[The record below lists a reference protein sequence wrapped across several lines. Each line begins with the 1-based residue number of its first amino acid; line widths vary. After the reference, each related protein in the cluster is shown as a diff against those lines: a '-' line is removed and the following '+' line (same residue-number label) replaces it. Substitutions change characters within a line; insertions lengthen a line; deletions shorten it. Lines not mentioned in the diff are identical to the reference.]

1 MTVIGV
7 RRILFPLVFSAL
19 ACRAQ
24 SPTAPAPTALTS
36 LPRVLSASEQK
47 LIASSNTFGF
57 DLFKQINSAQ
67 RDSNVFVSPLSAS
80 MALEMT
86 ANGAGGTTYDAFHST
101 LRLGDATKQE
111 VNDGYKSLIALLTS
125 LDPDTDMRIANS
137 IWYEKT
143 FPVKAAF
150 LTESK
155 SYFNAQVRPLY
166 FRSVASVDTVN
177 SWVSDATMK
186 KIPTIID
193 SIDPAEVMFLIN
205 AIYFN
210 GSWQQKFDK
219 ANTVDAPF
227 YGIDGKSRSVPL
239 MHLTKDI
246 RVAVLP
252 GMKAVDLYY
261 GNSAFAMTVVLP
273 DSGTSVNALTESMNG
288 TTWQTLLNAFHSRPV
303 EVFLPRFKVE
313 WQKKLNDDLSAMGL
327 GIAFSDNADFTP
339 MSEMGNRLDLSR
351 VIQKTFVNV
360 DEEGTEAAAATVVG
374 VQQDR
379 DNTAVVPTQ
388 EKPRRDLSRRGS
400 FACSSQQSAVSSQR
414 SAVSGQRSAVIKPF
428 NVPRCESQ
436 RSPASHRRIARS
448 QL

>member
-1 MTVIGV
+1 MTLTSV
-7 RRILFPLVFSAL
+7 RSFLVPFVFGAL

-24 SPTAPAPTALTS
+24 SPTAPAPAALTS
-36 LPRVLSASEQK
+36 LPRDLSTSEQK
-47 LIASSNTFGF
+47 VIASSNTFAF
-57 DLFKQINSAQ
+57 DLLKQINTAQ

-80 MALEMT
+80 MALGMT
-86 ANGAGGTTYDAFHST
+86 ANGAGGSTYDAFHTT

-125 LDPDTDMRIANS
+125 LDPDTEMRIANS

-150 LTESK
+150 LSDSK
-155 SYFNAQVRPLY
+155 SFFNAQVRPLD
-166 FRSVASVDTVN
+166 FKRPASVDTIN
-177 SWVSDATMK
+177 SWVSDATVK
-186 KIPTIID
+186 KIPTILD
-193 SIDPAEVMFLIN
+193 SIDPSEIMFLVN
-205 AIYFN
+205 AIYFK

-219 ANTVDAPF
+219 ASTVDAPF

-273 DSGTSVNALTESMNG
+273 DSGTSVNALTASMNG
-288 TTWQTLLNAFHSRPV
+288 TTWQTLMNGFRSRPA
-303 EVFLPRFKVE
+303 ELFLPRFKVE

-327 GIAFSDNADFTP
+327 GIAFSENADFTP
-339 MSEMGNRLDLSR
+339 MSDMGNRLDLSR
-351 VIQKTFVNV
+351 VIQKTYVNV

-374 VQQDR
+374 VQVTSLQLPVTIRFDR
-379 DNTAVVPTQ
+379 PF
-388 EKPRRDLSRRGS
+388 L
-400 FACSSQQSAVSSQR
+400 FAIR
-414 SAVSGQRSAVIKPF
+414 ERFSGTIMFIGKIVTIP
-428 NVPRCESQ
+428 E
-436 RSPASHRRIARS
+436 
-448 QL
+448 